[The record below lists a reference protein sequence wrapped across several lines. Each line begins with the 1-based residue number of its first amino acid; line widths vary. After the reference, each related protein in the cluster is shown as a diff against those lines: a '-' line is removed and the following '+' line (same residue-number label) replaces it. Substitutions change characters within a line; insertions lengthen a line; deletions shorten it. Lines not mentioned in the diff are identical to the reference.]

1 MEMFQKTL
9 LVVTIIGAVNWGMIG
24 LLDFNLVAFLFGSST
39 MLERIIYALV
49 GISGIINI
57 GLLMAHLDFKR
68 D

>member
-24 LLDFNLVAFLFGSST
+24 LSDFNLVAFLFGSST

>member
-1 MEMFQKTL
+1 MKMFQKTL

-24 LLDFNLVAFLFGSST
+24 LLDFNLVSFLFGSST

>member
-39 MLERIIYALV
+39 MFERIIYALV

>member
-1 MEMFQKTL
+1 MEMFQKAL
-9 LVVTIIGAVNWGMIG
+9 LVVTIIGAVNWGMVG